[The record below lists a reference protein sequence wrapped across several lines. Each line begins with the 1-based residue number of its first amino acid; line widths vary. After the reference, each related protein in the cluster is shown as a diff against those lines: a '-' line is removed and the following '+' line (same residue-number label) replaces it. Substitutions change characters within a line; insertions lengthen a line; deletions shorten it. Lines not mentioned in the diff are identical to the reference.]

1 VFELPLQNIRWN
13 VFLPPTWKLEEE
25 DEAMR
30 LQQTTASSA
39 SSALDVHNYVQ
50 SQSAQQKQKTSIAE
64 SMLAWGNQSLDS
76 GDQSGARRAFKSAL
90 NLSQHDQAF
99 NEDARVQ
106 LHNLKLQ
113 QAVVGLN
120 NRANNAFVDQP
131 GGPNNTIAI
140 QKVGKELR
148 YTDQQVREALNRNP
162 AEANEVL
169 MKLAEQL
176 VEQQNA
182 AQANPEAIQAALPEY
197 SQRLTFTR
205 SMLVDENSK
214 NLKLDLEVSEVNKST
229 YGRRLMQL
237 AGIVIA
243 FAFLMALGKRRPD
256 EFQTF

>member
-1 VFELPLQNIRWN
+1 
-13 VFLPPTWKLEEE
+13 
-25 DEAMR
+25 MR
-30 LQQTTASSA
+30 LQQAIASASSA
-39 SSALDVHNYVQ
+39 SLDVSSYVQ
-50 SQSAQQKQKTSIAE
+50 SQSAQQKEKTSIAE
-64 SMLAWGNQSLDS
+64 SMLAFGNQSLDS

-120 NRANNAFVDQP
+120 NRANTVFVDQP
-131 GGPNNTIAI
+131 GAPANTIAL

-162 AEANEVL
+162 AEANEAL

-197 SQRLTFTR
+197 GQRLTFTR
-205 SMLVDENSK
+205 SMLVDENSE
-214 NLKLDLEVSEVNKST
+214 NLKLELEVSEVSKST
-229 YGRRLMQL
+229 NGRRLLQL
-237 AGIVIA
+237 AGIVIV
-243 FAFLMALGKRRPD
+243 FAILMALGKRRPD
-256 EFQTF
+256 EFHTF